1 MQDQS
6 AVTVDIIRKFEKH
19 FLSLQS
25 PLPVWVLLYGSSIM
39 AFCTSLR
46 VNAVATLLSIVI
58 GAAVY
63 AVLLLLLKG
72 LNEQEI
78 LRFPKGRML
87 ADVAKKMH
95 LLK

>member
-1 MQDQS
+1 M
-6 AVTVDIIRKFEKH
+6 AHGI
-19 FLSLQS
+19 
-25 PLPVWVLLYGSSIM
+25 LYV
-39 AFCTSLR
+39 LR

>member
-1 MQDQS
+1 MQ
-6 AVTVDIIRKFEKH
+6 
-19 FLSLQS
+19 
-25 PLPVWVLLYGSSIM
+25 
-39 AFCTSLR
+39 
-46 VNAVATLLSIVI
+46 
-58 GAAVY
+58 
-63 AVLLLLLKG
+63 LLLLLKG

>member
-25 PLPVWVLLYGSSIM
+25 AAAGMGVVVWLVYHGILYV
-39 AFCTSLR
+39 LR

-58 GAAVY
+58 GAAGICSVTV
-63 AVLLLLLKG
+63 AVKR
-72 LNEQEI
+72 I
-78 LRFPKGRML
+78 K
-87 ADVAKKMH
+87 
-95 LLK
+95 

>member
-1 MQDQS
+1 M
-6 AVTVDIIRKFEKH
+6 AR
-19 FLSLQS
+19 LSWHS
-25 PLPVWVLLYGSSIM
+25 VV
-39 AFCTSLR
+39 LR